1 MSTMYIPRNMDLETY
16 ESMYRD
22 PETKAVENVT
32 PWGDLRGFLHRRDLN
47 LNQRSEN
54 SLLTNLTLRAQIS
67 PKLTASIKG
76 IIIIMESPPWRNY
89 MVQVLIMGLQVLE
102 DFHEEVVLP
111 GIIIFRNVANK

>member
-1 MSTMYIPRNMDLETY
+1 MDLETY

-76 IIIIMESPPWRNY
+76 NYNYYGISIHGEIIW
-89 MVQVLIMGLQVLE
+89 
-102 DFHEEVVLP
+102 
-111 GIIIFRNVANK
+111 FRC